1 MEKLTNN
8 KKQAILRVLNSMF
21 DINLFTF
28 RERFA
33 KISVY
38 FRTLE
43 TTELKEIP
51 VYPVESFWGELTKLL
66 KMYKYKLVIKIS
78 SPRQNVI
85 KNCILLK
92 IVMYIQVISWLIL
105 FHNNTWNPNQAE
117 IIRIDNN

>member
-8 KKQAILRVLNSMF
+8 KKQAILRVLNSIF

>member
-1 MEKLTNN
+1 MFEKLTNN
-8 KKQAILRVLNSMF
+8 KKQAILRVLNSIF

-92 IVMYIQVISWLIL
+92 IVM
-105 FHNNTWNPNQAE
+105 
-117 IIRIDNN
+117 